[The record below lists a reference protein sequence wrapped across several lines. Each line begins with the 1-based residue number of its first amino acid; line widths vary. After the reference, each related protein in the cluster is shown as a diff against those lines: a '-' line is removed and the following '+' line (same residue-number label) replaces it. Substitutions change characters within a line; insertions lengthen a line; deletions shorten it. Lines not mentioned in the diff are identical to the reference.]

1 MRDQILARRKGSA
14 SSSSLVP
21 RAATLSAPGA
31 ALAPATSVAIMPT
44 AVGMSTPTAAVA
56 PLPGAWFRANLEARS
71 RGVARGE
78 MAAKQRH
85 IGDAVDDMSQHQEAD
100 RDEGEVFSR
109 PHPSGGPSE
118 QGERRVFSRSA
129 PLTNPSAIFST
140 EARRAAAPA
149 ALSKVKADATT
160 PDSMVAADAQTANAA
175 AAKLLDVGGC
185 SRGHGSPRT
194 PRHRVI

>member
-56 PLPGAWFRANLEARS
+56 PLPGAWFRATLEARS

-85 IGDAVDDMSQHQEAD
+85 IGDAVDDMSQHQ
-100 RDEGEVFSR
+100 
-109 PHPSGGPSE
+109 
-118 QGERRVFSRSA
+118 
-129 PLTNPSAIFST
+129 
-140 EARRAAAPA
+140 
-149 ALSKVKADATT
+149 KADH
-160 PDSMVAADAQTANAA
+160 DESKDIVMDVCLADAS
-175 AAKLLDVGGC
+175 D
-185 SRGHGSPRT
+185 
-194 PRHRVI
+194 